1 MKLLLKVGSIFD
13 RCIDATALI
22 TTIGVVFLMVSVN
35 IEVILRY
42 LTGKA
47 HPWVVE
53 LTEYTLLIVTLLGAA
68 WVLRREEHII
78 IDLLL
83 TRLKPRGRAMLEA
96 INYGISAVLCFIVV
110 WYGALI
116 CLDDLQRGA
125 VFYKAIIIA
134 KAPIMSAVPI
144 GFFIL
149 GVQSLRVAYQYLKRW
164 KAFPKSRIEQNHS
177 GDL

>member
-1 MKLLLKVGSIFD
+1 MKLPGRRLISLHRIGLHDSKSWLEVWTNYLISNSTNYLWRILFFKMGINFRKLLLKVRSIFD

-78 IDLLL
+78 RDLLL

-96 INYGISAVLCFIVV
+96 INYGISAVFCFIVV
-110 WYGALI
+110 WYGASNL
-116 CLDDLQRGA
+116 
-125 VFYKAIIIA
+125 
-134 KAPIMSAVPI
+134 
-144 GFFIL
+144 
-149 GVQSLRVAYQYLKRW
+149 
-164 KAFPKSRIEQNHS
+164 SR
-177 GDL
+177 

>member
-1 MKLLLKVGSIFD
+1 MRLLQKVRAFFD

-22 TTIGVVFLMVSVN
+22 TTIGVVFLLVSVN

-42 LTGKA
+42 FTGKA

-53 LTEYTLLIVTLLGAA
+53 LSEYTLLIVTLLGAA

-83 TRLKPRGRAMLEA
+83 TRLKPRGRAMMEA

-116 CLDDLQRGA
+116 CLDDLRGGA
-125 VFYKAIIIA
+125 VFYKAIILP
-134 KAPIMSAVPI
+134 KAPIMSVVPI

-149 GVQSLRVAYQYLKRW
+149 AVQSLRVAYQYLKRW
-164 KAFPKSRIEQNHS
+164 KAFPKSRIEQNHP

>member
-1 MKLLLKVGSIFD
+1 MKLIQKVRTLFD

-22 TTIGVVFLMVSVN
+22 TTIGVVFLLVSVN

-42 LTGKA
+42 FTGKA

-78 IDLLL
+78 IDLVL

-116 CLDDLQRGA
+116 CLDDLRGGA
-125 VFYKAIIIA
+125 VFYKAIIIP
-134 KAPIMSAVPI
+134 KAPIMSVVPI

-149 GVQSLRVAYQYLKRW
+149 GVQSLRVTYQYLKRW
-164 KAFPKSRIEQNHS
+164 KAFSKSEGKENHS